1 MWCDDD
7 AIKPY
12 FVAAGQALTYGNM
25 RRQLADSL
33 EDKPFPALPEVL
45 QAHCFFEF
53 GGIEDH
59 FKYRDAV
66 MRAYP
71 QGHFPVFEQMNH
83 MQFQIQ
89 NPQSFGA
96 MLENIIETGGL
107 PDLPFL
113 RQASERK
120 KP

>member
-1 MWCDDD
+1 M
-7 AIKPY
+7 
-12 FVAAGQALTYGNM
+12 
-25 RRQLADSL
+25 
-33 EDKPFPALPEVL
+33 
-45 QAHCFFEF
+45 
-53 GGIEDH
+53 
-59 FKYRDAV
+59 
-66 MRAYP
+66 
-71 QGHFPVFEQMNH
+71 FEQMNH

-89 NPQSFGA
+89 NPQGFGA